1 MASRHGHV
9 LLHRLWVFA
18 TLQEDLSLDDHK
30 HLIACEVCRAA
41 LRVCMQAENF
51 GVVLKELGR
60 EDEAQDGQ
68 KAAGS
73 N

>member
-1 MASRHGHV
+1 VASRRGHV

-18 TLQEDLSLDDHK
+18 TLQEDLSLDEHR
-30 HLIACEVCRAA
+30 HLISCESCRGA

-51 GVVLKELGR
+51 GVVLKELGGENESQ
-60 EDEAQDGQ
+60 EDQNPAE
-68 KAAGS
+68 S

>member
-1 MASRHGHV
+1 LASRGHV

-18 TLQEDLSLDDHK
+18 TLQEDLSLDEHR
-30 HLIACEVCRAA
+30 HVMNCEGCRSA
-41 LRVCMQAENF
+41 LRVCIQAENF

-60 EDEAQDGQ
+60 EDDAQEDQ
-68 KAAGS
+68 SAADP